1 MTVHAA
7 MDMDMD
13 MDVDVDVELAI
24 VGGGPAGL
32 AAAIEA
38 ARRGVRVTLV
48 DAGDS
53 PGGALALQTHA
64 YQGTG
69 MRGIGL
75 GALLGQTA
83 IAAGAS
89 LLPRT
94 LAWGAFEDHTL
105 GLAINHGMGDE
116 RSDVLHAAAILIA
129 TGAVDR
135 PGVFP
140 GATLPGVITATAATV
155 MLHRWRVRPGA
166 AALVVGNDP
175 ITPCIA
181 QYCADGG
188 MVVRVTPASDGLRA
202 MAGPD
207 GTLAR
212 VERYDPDGAVT
223 DAWDVDTLVLAEG
236 MQPAN
241 ELARMVECATVW
253 SAPLGGP
260 VPLRDAAMWASVPG
274 VSIVGDAAGMGD
286 VGGAIFQGRIAA
298 AAIADALGKKK
309 RGFDAFPITL
319 TAGSFRPINADVWRA
334 TRLTEMVR

>member
-1 MTVHAA
+1 MTVRAA
-7 MDMDMD
+7 MDA
-13 MDVDVDVELAI
+13 ELAI

-48 DAGDS
+48 DAGDG

-83 IAAGAS
+83 IAAGAA

-94 LAWGAFEDHTL
+94 LAWGMFEDHTL
-105 GLAINHGMGDE
+105 GLAINHGTDDE
-116 RSDVLHAAAILIA
+116 RSGLLHAAVILIA

-140 GATLPGVITATAATV
+140 GATLPGVVTATAATV

-166 AALVVGNDP
+166 AALVVGDDP

-188 MVVRVTPASDGLRA
+188 MTISVTPTGDGLRA

-212 VERYDPDGAVT
+212 VERHDPDGAVV
-223 DAWDVDTLVLAEG
+223 DAWDVDALVLAEG

-260 VPLRDAAMWASVPG
+260 VPLRDAALRTSVPG
-274 VSIVGDAAGMGD
+274 VSIVGDAAGVGD
-286 VGGAIFQGRIAA
+286 VGSAIFQGRIAA
-298 AAIADALGKKK
+298 AAIADTLGKKK

-319 TAGSFRPINADVWRA
+319 AAGSFRPMNADVWRD
-334 TRLTEMVR
+334 TRLMEMVR